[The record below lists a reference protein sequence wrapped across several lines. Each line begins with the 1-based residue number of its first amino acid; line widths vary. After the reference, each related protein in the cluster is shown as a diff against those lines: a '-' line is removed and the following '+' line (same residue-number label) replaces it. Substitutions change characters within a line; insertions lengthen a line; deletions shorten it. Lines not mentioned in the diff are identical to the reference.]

1 MGFPI
6 ERYCFRNGW
15 RWLLICL
22 ILGHYRW
29 DGNQWGPVGFWV
41 NKHFLLRR
49 QIESAEAV
57 WTEGGIKKKKSLAQV
72 VHREHPG
79 DSFSTYCGLSKKPNR
94 AHEVQLLVNS
104 N

>member
-6 ERYCFRNGW
+6 ERYCFRNGC

-41 NKHFLLRR
+41 NKHFLRWQ

-57 WTEGGIKKKKSLAQV
+57 WTEGGILKKNNNILLLTLFI
-72 VHREHPG
+72 G
-79 DSFSTYCGLSKKPNR
+79 G
-94 AHEVQLLVNS
+94 VQEIVSALTVD
-104 N
+104 